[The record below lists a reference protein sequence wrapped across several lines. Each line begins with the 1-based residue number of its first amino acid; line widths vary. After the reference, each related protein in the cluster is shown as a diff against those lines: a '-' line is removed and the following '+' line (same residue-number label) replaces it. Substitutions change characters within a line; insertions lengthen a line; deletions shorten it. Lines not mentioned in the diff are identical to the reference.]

1 MNTPRKKEHEP
12 AVRSGNAEIMMG
24 FKPRDIEQKLN
35 GSSPLPRFDIRCSIF
50 DICSSTFDFP
60 FFEA

>member
-35 GSSPLPRFDIRCSIF
+35 GSSPLPRFDIRYLLFNFRFSIF
-50 DICSSTFDFP
+50 
-60 FFEA
+60 